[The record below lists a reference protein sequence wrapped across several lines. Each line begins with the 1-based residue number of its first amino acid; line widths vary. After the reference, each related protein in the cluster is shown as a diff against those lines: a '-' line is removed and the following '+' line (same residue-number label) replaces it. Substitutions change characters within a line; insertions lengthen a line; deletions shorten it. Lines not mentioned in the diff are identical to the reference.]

1 MLLCV
6 FLRLV
11 VVVRCVCLFV
21 VVYFVSGSMEFSRLT
36 RKHGL
41 KICPGFRCSVEE
53 CALAV
58 AEVVGA
64 GSVRS
69 AARMNGAVVIFVD
82 EVEKAN
88 AAITSG
94 IVVNETF
101 VPVLPLASPARR
113 VILSNVPPFIR
124 DEVLE
129 RELSRLGKIVSPI
142 KKALSGCKSPAC
154 GVSQETVI
162 HDPE

>member
-1 MLLCV
+1 MFSKLFLVSCRFNVLLCV
-6 FLRLV
+6 VLRLV

-21 VVYFVSGSMEFSRLT
+21 VVYFVSGSVSLLGSMEFSRLT

-82 EVEKAN
+82 EV
-88 AAITSG
+88 
-94 IVVNETF
+94 
-101 VPVLPLASPARR
+101 
-113 VILSNVPPFIR
+113 
-124 DEVLE
+124 
-129 RELSRLGKIVSPI
+129 
-142 KKALSGCKSPAC
+142 KKS
-154 GVSQETVI
+154 
-162 HDPE
+162 